1 MSCISTK
8 TTKYHLTPGGP
19 KIKMRRSMSVNDMNK
34 LTLTTSQLDDSY
46 QGNHRRHQMS
56 HSNEYDDDDDDDEEV
71 SISKLTINVTYDKS
85 LNSSESQE
93 KLHVTE
99 ATATT
104 THSSPIIPPPLSIL
118 PRLPVELDQINKSLR
133 ETLDKLLAKEP
144 ETRRL
149 KESVLNSRKDKRQL
163 FALLN
168 ENYSKCV
175 RASSISISSSSSSE
189 QGEGIEAT
197 STSDALDFLE
207 LSESVQM
214 CLDF

>member
-1 MSCISTK
+1 M
-8 TTKYHLTPGGP
+8 
-19 KIKMRRSMSVNDMNK
+19 KMRRSMSVNDMNK

-56 HSNEYDDDDDDDEEV
+56 HSDEYGDDDDDDDEEV

-93 KLHVTE
+93 KLHVTV
-99 ATATT
+99 AAGAAA
-104 THSSPIIPPPLSIL
+104 THSSPIIPPPLSLL
-118 PRLPVELDQINKSLR
+118 PRLPLELDQINKSLR

-149 KESVLNSRKDKRQL
+149 KESVLNSRTDKRQL

-175 RASSISISSSSSSE
+175 RASSISSSSRSSE

>member
-1 MSCISTK
+1 
-8 TTKYHLTPGGP
+8 
-19 KIKMRRSMSVNDMNK
+19 MSVNDMNK

-56 HSNEYDDDDDDDEEV
+56 HSDEYGDDDDDDDEEAG
-71 SISKLTINVTYDKS
+71 ISKLTINVTYDKS

-99 ATATT
+99 ATATA

-118 PRLPVELDQINKSLR
+118 PRMPLELNQINKSLR

-149 KESVLNSRKDKRQL
+149 RRSFDAFFSFLKRDRDRDC
-163 FALLN
+163 FFH
-168 ENYSKCV
+168 YYGS
-175 RASSISISSSSSSE
+175 
-189 QGEGIEAT
+189 
-197 STSDALDFLE
+197 
-207 LSESVQM
+207 
-214 CLDF
+214 

>member
-1 MSCISTK
+1 M
-8 TTKYHLTPGGP
+8 
-19 KIKMRRSMSVNDMNK
+19 KIRRSMSVNDMNK

-56 HSNEYDDDDDDDEEV
+56 HSNEYDDDDDDEEV

-93 KLHVTE
+93 KLHVTV
-99 ATATT
+99 AAGAAA

-118 PRLPVELDQINKSLR
+118 PRLPLELDQINKRLR
-133 ETLDKLLAKEP
+133 ETLDKLLTKEP

-149 KESVLNSRKDKRQL
+149 KESVLNSRTDKRQL

-175 RASSISISSSSSSE
+175 RASSISISSSSSE

-197 STSDALDFLE
+197 RTSDALDFLE

>member
-1 MSCISTK
+1 MTMMK
-8 TTKYHLTPGGP
+8 RL
-19 KIKMRRSMSVNDMNK
+19 R
-34 LTLTTSQLDDSY
+34 
-46 QGNHRRHQMS
+46 
-56 HSNEYDDDDDDDEEV
+56 
-71 SISKLTINVTYDKS
+71 ISKLTINFTYDKS

-99 ATATT
+99 ATATA

-118 PRLPVELDQINKSLR
+118 PRMPLELDQINKSLR

-175 RASSISISSSSSSE
+175 RASSISSSSRSSE
-189 QGEGIEAT
+189 QGEGIKAT

>member
-1 MSCISTK
+1 M
-8 TTKYHLTPGGP
+8 
-19 KIKMRRSMSVNDMNK
+19 KMRRNMSVNDMNK
-34 LTLTTSQLDDSY
+34 LKLTTCQLDDSY

-56 HSNEYDDDDDDDEEV
+56 HSNEYGDDDDDEEV

-99 ATATT
+99 ATATA

-118 PRLPVELDQINKSLR
+118 PRLPLELDQKNKSLR

-149 KESVLNSRKDKRQL
+149 KESVLNSRTDKRQL